1 MTSPHPQ
8 PRVAEARRRSW
19 RRVGLLVGLV
29 AVVGANVYLRHVL
42 EDAPRYLYSFLDVF
56 YRDQLPIIQARPF
69 WRLLLPLPELTGAWA
84 ATTLLL
90 IYQVERVWSPAGA
103 WYLFNSL
110 AIVVAWGT
118 SWVVFRSAV
127 FSFTFAI
134 AIGFGT
140 QFYHAYAVTGGIA
153 SYAMAAYN
161 MLLLCTFVQIVRGAQ
176 PVWAWRVAFAVSVA
190 LNVLG
195 YEGWLDVLVLIW
207 AVTPLAFLGLRRLGL
222 SDASTRL
229 LRMTGVLTVVGLAYV
244 IVKVTMG
251 FGQAPGSESDILT
264 NYASL
269 RLVVDDLVANLFTHT
284 YLAVSNF
291 LPPALVGGTAMYWLG
306 PDALVAAQHRYHEE
320 VAHLVPLQQMFLWR
334 FHAGA
339 TFALLIGALVV
350 TWRRAWTAP
359 SPWTLALGV
368 FLMMILLAGPTHT
381 FVKFRP
387 MKAMPVMTYHVTVG
401 ILGMSLALAWLA
413 TTAWRTR
420 RRFIGVV
427 TVVLIWGLVLYGA
440 LARPPYLAFMSA
452 QVGLGEF
459 LYPNPMRTLVE
470 GLGGEYDAP
479 RGLPAYRLAPYRP
492 DDALG
497 LARAALADLPAPLP
511 PVETWVAG
519 AGDWVRPADA
529 GGIEVTGD
537 DSQFGYQ
544 IMSPIVAVTP
554 GATHLVRLRFEVL
567 EGRVC
572 AGVLSGDQQ
581 RWLVAPDG
589 KSVEYSFDTGD
600 LDAIRVVIANCYG
613 YDAGNPRSRFRL
625 TGGSFAV
632 IASPGAPR

>member
-1 MTSPHPQ
+1 MTSTTPST
-8 PRVAEARRRSW
+8 RLRGDSRGVWRSA
-19 RRVGLLVGLV
+19 GLLLGLA
-29 AVVGANVYLRHVL
+29 AVVAANVYLRHVL

-56 YRDQLPIIQARPF
+56 YADELPLIEARPF

-90 IYQVERVWSPAGA
+90 IYQIERVWSPAGA
-103 WYLFNSL
+103 WYLFNGL

-134 AIGFGT
+134 AVGFGT

-161 MLLLCTFVQIVRGAQ
+161 MLLLCTFVQVVRGAR
-176 PVWAWRVAFAVSVA
+176 PAWAWGVAFAASVA

-207 AVTPLAFLGLRRLGL
+207 AVTPLAFVGLRRLGL
-222 SDASTRL
+222 SEASTRL
-229 LRMTGVLTVVGLAYV
+229 LRMSTVLTVVGIVYV
-244 IVKVTMG
+244 VVKVTMG
-251 FGQAPGSESDILT
+251 FGQARGSESDILY
-264 NYASL
+264 NYESF

-306 PDALVAAQHRYHEE
+306 PDTLVAAQHRYHEE
-320 VAHLVPLQQMFLWR
+320 VAHLVPLQQVFLWR

-339 TFALLIGALVV
+339 AFALLIGALAV

-413 TTAWRTR
+413 TTAWQTR
-420 RRFIGVV
+420 RRLLGGLIVV
-427 TVVLIWGLVLYGA
+427 FIWGLIVYGA

-459 LYPNPMRTLVE
+459 LYPNPMRALVE
-470 GLGGEYDAP
+470 RLGGTYEAP
-479 RGLPAYRLAPYRP
+479 RGLPAYRLAPYRA

-497 LARAALADLPAPLP
+497 RARAALGDLPVPLP
-511 PVETWVAG
+511 PVEEWAAG
-519 AGDWVRPADA
+519 AGDWVRPVDT
-529 GGIEVTGD
+529 GGVEVTGD

-544 IMSPIVAVTP
+544 IMSPVVPVMP
-554 GATHLVRLRFEVL
+554 GARHLLRLRFDVL

-589 KSVEYSFDTGD
+589 TSVEYAFDTGE
-600 LDAIRVVIANCYG
+600 LDAVRVVIANCYG

-625 TGGSFAV
+625 SGGSLGVV
-632 IASPGAPR
+632 IAPGATP